1 MSVWDV
7 VEEVVKSGAKRSIN
21 SAQGSSEPVPFRL
34 SKMWHVNVCVLKIG
48 DEDQVVINNQVGDE
62 VEIEVGTKSKV
73 IDEPS
78 HYRDCGTKTNIA
90 DYNLPIFL
98 WLE

>member
-1 MSVWDV
+1 M
-7 VEEVVKSGAKRSIN
+7 EEVVKSGAKRSIY
-21 SAQGSSEPVPFRL
+21 SAEGSSEPVPFRL

-62 VEIEVGTKSKV
+62 VETEVGTKSKV

-78 HYRDCGTKTNIA
+78 HYRDCGNKTSIA

-98 WLE
+98 RLEKD

>member
-1 MSVWDV
+1 M

-21 SAQGSSEPVPFRL
+21 SAQGSSKPVPFRL

-48 DEDQVVINNQVGDE
+48 DEDQVIINNKVGDE
-62 VEIEVGTKSKV
+62 VETEVCTKSKV
-73 IDEPS
+73 IDGPS
-78 HYRDCGTKTNIA
+78 HYRDCCTKSNIA